1 MCYGLHT
8 FQNCKKGM
16 ATPRI
21 ISLLSSYFAE
31 RLCIRLYSECAKLSL
46 DIKKE
51 KKKKFYFCA
60 PKVFKHKLEE
70 FHWYQVVIKE
80 KHTIFIS
87 STILNTYIQT
97 TIEHHKIDGINSK
110 VENRCIYLLLLWV
123 KERTN
128 NMTNL
133 QWKIMTTCS
142 IDAV

>member
-51 KKKKFYFCA
+51 KK
-60 PKVFKHKLEE
+60 E
-70 FHWYQVVIKE
+70 
-80 KHTIFIS
+80 
-87 STILNTYIQT
+87 ILLLCTESIQT
-97 TIEHHKIDGINSK
+97 QI
-110 VENRCIYLLLLWV
+110 V
-123 KERTN
+123 KN
-128 NMTNL
+128 
-133 QWKIMTTCS
+133 
-142 IDAV
+142 